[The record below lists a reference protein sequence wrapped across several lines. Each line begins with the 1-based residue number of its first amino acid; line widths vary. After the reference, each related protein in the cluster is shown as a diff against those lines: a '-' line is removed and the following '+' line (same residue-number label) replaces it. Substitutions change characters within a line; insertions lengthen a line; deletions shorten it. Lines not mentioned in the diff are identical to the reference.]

1 MSEWNSQDSGL
12 SSAMSTYSRL
22 RIFFLS
28 CSGSGHIPSAANKDG
43 SLAVAAGTAGGIEG
57 PIGVELVVA
66 MIGAAGI
73 AVAGGIGIAVAGG
86 GGMDVA
92 GGGGVAVAGGG
103 SSVGVVV
110 GWAVISG
117 MCASAELPG
126 VTPMAAVTAVVVAGM
141 VGGGSAVHV

>member
-66 MIGAAGI
+66 MMGAAGI
-73 AVAGGIGIAVAGG
+73 AVAG

-117 MCASAELPG
+117 MCASAELSG

-141 VGGGSAVHV
+141 VGGGSAVYV